1 MSLRSHSP
9 VEFNPSERHPA
20 YADPVLRPADA
31 AEDGRW
37 MDIILRV
44 YQGIFEDRIL
54 TLGAGVTFFVLL
66 AIFPGLGGLISIYG
80 LFADRHDIA
89 LHLDSM
95 AGVLPE
101 GGTQIIGDQVE
112 RLVAQPSE
120 RLGLAMLT
128 GFAISLWSANGGMK
142 AMFDA
147 LNAVYH
153 RTEERGFLK
162 LNAISLLF
170 TFGLIVFV
178 VASLLIIA
186 VLPVALRYAGLS
198 GSEGLLIEIFRW
210 PAMFAIASL
219 MIAATYHF
227 GLSHDRPPW
236 KWITPGS
243 LFSASTW
250 LAASALFSWY
260 AENFGSYNKTYG
272 ALGAAIGFMVWLW
285 ISNVVILIGAKL
297 NAELAHGITRSA
309 ETGPATPGQQDRR
322 AG

>member
-128 GFAISLWSANGGMK
+128 GFAISLGGIVGGSILVEQIFNYPGMGRL
-142 AMFDA
+142 MFDA
-147 LNAVYH
+147 IGNRDFPLIQTIFLFLTVGVLTANFLADMLYGVLDP
-153 RTEERGFLK
+153 RVRRGGE
-162 LNAISLLF
+162 S
-170 TFGLIVFV
+170 
-178 VASLLIIA
+178 
-186 VLPVALRYAGLS
+186 
-198 GSEGLLIEIFRW
+198 
-210 PAMFAIASL
+210 
-219 MIAATYHF
+219 
-227 GLSHDRPPW
+227 
-236 KWITPGS
+236 
-243 LFSASTW
+243 
-250 LAASALFSWY
+250 
-260 AENFGSYNKTYG
+260 
-272 ALGAAIGFMVWLW
+272 
-285 ISNVVILIGAKL
+285 
-297 NAELAHGITRSA
+297 
-309 ETGPATPGQQDRR
+309 
-322 AG
+322 